1 MPTTDLA
8 RVRHAL
14 VHARHNLAILHSRQH
29 PDRHHL
35 GMWECPQVIAT
46 ADVVEILES
55 RERML
60 VRAERRRAE
69 AEED

>member
-14 VHARHNLAILHSRQH
+14 AHARHDLAILHGRQH
-29 PDRHHL
+29 PDRHFR
-35 GMWECPQVIAT
+35 GKRECPQVIAMH
-46 ADVVEILES
+46 DVVEILEG

-69 AEED
+69 VEED